1 VTGGSPPIPVAARR
15 HAAARSNRSPS
26 FGEFPANPIRRVID
40 PAPAGRVGGHG
51 RFKIESAYDLLIC
64 GRVCNLAG

>member
-1 VTGGSPPIPVAARR
+1 VES
-15 HAAARSNRSPS
+15 SPS
-26 FGEFPANPIRRVID
+26 LLRPTV
-40 PAPAGRVGGHG
+40 HG